1 MALQMKRA
9 AAVKRSS
16 PVTRSSAVVIRCQAS
31 KQQQPLLQAAGVA
44 AGLAVSVAANLLA
57 ANMAMAEFRLP
68 PIDKTDPNR
77 CDRGYVG
84 NTIGQ
89 ANAVSDKVLDLRLCS
104 YAGKDLR
111 GRVLAGALL
120 EGTDLSG
127 SNLQEAVLTKAYA
140 VNANFEGADMTNA
153 VVDRV
158 DFTGANLKGVKFI
171 NTVVTGASF
180 SGADLA
186 GSVWED
192 ALIGS
197 QDVAKLCDNP
207 TLTGDSRL
215 QVGCRVTRK

>member
-1 MALQMKRA
+1 MALKMQRSASTVKRAGRSSMVVRCQAARPSLGSVA
-9 AAVKRSS
+9 AAVA
-16 PVTRSSAVVIRCQAS
+16 T
-31 KQQQPLLQAAGVA
+31 GVA
-44 AGLAVSVAANLLA
+44 ASLLS

-89 ANAVSDKVLDLRLCS
+89 ANAVSDKTLDMRLCS
-104 YAGKDLR
+104 YAGKDLH

-120 EGTDLSG
+120 ADADLSNT
-127 SNLQEAVLTKAYA
+127 NLQEAVLTKAYA
-140 VNANFEGADMTNA
+140 VKANFEGADMTNA

-158 DFTGANLKGVKFI
+158 DFSNANLKRVKFI
-171 NTVVTGASF
+171 NTVVTGATF
-180 SGADLA
+180 AGADLE

-197 QDVAKLCDNP
+197 QDVGKLCENP
-207 TLTGDSRL
+207 TLTGESRT
-215 QVGCRVTRK
+215 QVGCRVVRK